1 MPIYEYRCEKCGTK
15 FEKFVRSISARIELR
30 CPQCGSEE
38 VRKVFSLFGT
48 SGFRTP
54 SSGMGITP
62 GEACRPTG

>member
-15 FEKFVRSISARIELR
+15 FEKFVRSSSARIELR

-48 SGFRTP
+48 SGFRNS
-54 SSGMGITP
+54 SSGMGSAP